1 VISFSIQSFGC
12 RVNQAEAFSW
22 ADALQNHGLEY
33 VENSFQ
39 SDLVLINTCTLTS
52 RADRDV
58 RHFMNRVCRLNPQAR
73 LIVTGCF
80 AERKREEL
88 RSHPRIWQLFANAEK
103 EDLTEKIVSSLR
115 PQKGRSYRPYRS
127 RALVKIQDGCD
138 FHCSFCIIP
147 RVRGK
152 SVSVSKAKILAQIK
166 EFSRQGFREI
176 VLTGIHICSYGT
188 DHTPDCSLLDLLLDI
203 ESLDEVGQ
211 VRLSSLDPRF
221 LDQALIDH
229 ITSSAKICPH
239 FHISLQHCSDKI
251 LHRMG
256 RKISLEDYR
265 NILDLLRQKSP
276 FAALGAD
283 IIVGFP
289 GESEEDF
296 DNMFGFLHQFPLTY
310 VHVFSYSPRPGT
322 AAARWEQVDGRV
334 KKKRA
339 SRLRE
344 LSKKKNLSFRQ
355 GLMGQIRKGIVI
367 KKQNGG
373 AQVLTSN
380 YIKVHIPSCSSDEKE
395 AVKVRI
401 TEVAA
406 NLTKG
411 ELLNSPE

>member
-1 VISFSIQSFGC
+1 MISFSIQSFGC

-22 ADALQNHGLEY
+22 AHALQNHGLEY
-33 VENSFQ
+33 VEDSFQ
-39 SDLVLINTCTLTS
+39 SNLVLINTCTLTS

-58 RHFMNRVCRLNPQAR
+58 RHFMNRICRLNPQAR

-88 RSHPRIWQLFANAEK
+88 KSHPHIWQLFTNAEK
-103 EDLTEKIVSSLR
+103 DDLTEKIVSSLR

-152 SVSVSKAKILAQIK
+152 SVSVSKTKILAEIK
-166 EFSRQGFREI
+166 EFSRQGFKEI

-188 DHTPDCSLLDLLLDI
+188 DQKPGRSLLGLLLDI
-203 ESLDEVGQ
+203 ESLDQVGR

-221 LDQALIDH
+221 LDKALIEH
-229 ITSSAKICPH
+229 ITSSTKICPH

-265 NILDLLRQKSP
+265 KILGLLRQKSP

-283 IIVGFP
+283 IMVGFP

-296 DNMFGFLHQFPLTY
+296 DSMFRFLHQSPLTY

-322 AAARWEQVDGRV
+322 TAARWEQVDGRV

-355 GLMGQIRKGIVI
+355 GLIGQIRKGIVI
-367 KKQNGG
+367 KKENGG

-380 YIKVHIPSCSSDEKE
+380 YMKVHVPSCSSDEKE
-395 AVKVRI
+395 AVTVRI

-411 ELLNSPE
+411 ELLG